1 MRIAAGLVMA
11 FLIAGCTVSI
21 PFGSEECDSPSG
33 SPTDLASQPDDWL
46 DYGTY
51 LRWTDSEGCLVRIDV
66 ISHHHGAEHC
76 GWEQSQYITIG
87 KPLGRSM
94 QDNSEEETARYFW
107 DPQGVLPGGPFGTEI
122 ERANLPGSAVDT
134 GFRRNGHELW
144 LDESDESVI
153 YIVAGDT
160 VQVWEETN
168 SAACA

>member
-1 MRIAAGLVMA
+1 MSWA
-11 FLIAGCTVSI
+11 
-21 PFGSEECDSPSG
+21 
-33 SPTDLASQPDDWL
+33 
-46 DYGTY
+46 
-51 LRWTDSEGCLVRIDV
+51 
-66 ISHHHGAEHC
+66 
-76 GWEQSQYITIG
+76 
-87 KPLGRSM
+87 
-94 QDNSEEETARYFW
+94 
-107 DPQGVLPGGPFGTEI
+107 GVLPGGPFGTEI